1 MMSGGGALYQ
11 QNKHQYKYRT
21 ISSEILTHST
31 HSLCTHMH
39 AHFPFHSGASSPLH
53 HALFCILFLLVVNGA
68 LHVLCSE
75 NCGESC

>member
-1 MMSGGGALYQ
+1 MSGGALYQ
-11 QNKHQYKYRT
+11 QNKHQYKDRT

-39 AHFPFHSGASSPLH
+39 AHFPFLSGASSPLH
-53 HALFCILFLLVVNGA
+53 HTLFHIFFLPVVDGA
-68 LHVLCSE
+68 LHMPCSE